1 MGMPHLLSHLP
12 VTITIEDTRGDETT
26 VTQPH
31 ECKQLPG
38 VDRQSAW
45 SLLRVRWRPADD
57 GLRISS
63 ALWAEALVPNRVQ
76 TAMAARDL
84 RVVFMTLRSK
94 RQLCEPKSA
103 CHAPGP
109 LSRLTVNMTSPGDL
123 SRRQRRFQTLPVQ
136 ADALTSQALWRRHSS
151 SMHLRTHH
159 APRRWWACRAV
170 HTQPNS

>member
-84 RVVFMTLRSK
+84 RVVFMTLPSK
-94 RQLCEPKSA
+94 RAGWITRIASNCFSPSDSNR
-103 CHAPGP
+103 C
-109 LSRLTVNMTSPGDL
+109 SRV
-123 SRRQRRFQTLPVQ
+123 
-136 ADALTSQALWRRHSS
+136 WRGHRGTRCAH
-151 SMHLRTHH
+151 MPT
-159 APRRWWACRAV
+159 
-170 HTQPNS
+170 